1 MSSPSICAII
11 LEHDDDRFGLRKVS
25 LGRPLLAGSC
35 PSLVAA
41 ILSLTLIR
49 VLSTTLLIIHGND
62 MTVFVAD

>member
-1 MSSPSICAII
+1 
-11 LEHDDDRFGLRKVS
+11 
-25 LGRPLLAGSC
+25 
-35 PSLVAA
+35 VAA